1 MGENEAG
8 NIRPIARMVN
18 ELCTELA
25 GTGTGLNQWGTN
37 DSSAR
42 LVMFAGHLGQVM
54 VIEKPDVRQ
63 NISGSEREYGKYVFN
78 VAMPEESLVEA
89 IIDKY
94 MPEVGGPPIENPL
107 RTVFYRGADGQVGIV
122 DIPLHHSRHQSYG
135 FKFRKTKNF
144 GRIEPG
150 MLFPVKTVVAQ
161 SPNVDESGNYAYGTE
176 ANVAFLS
183 VPQIIE
189 DGFVASEEFL
199 ERNAFQAV
207 KTNSVSWGSKYV
219 ALNLYGDENNYKP
232 FPDIGERVKDHGVLM
247 ALRRI
252 DENMALV
259 ELTPKALMKIDYV
272 FDRRIYAVAGAVVT
286 DIEVWHDEQNRN
298 QRSLAGTEVQP
309 MRYFNRLSRYYNR
322 VVEVYNSLQSK
333 AKKFGEELVLTP
345 AAHELVVRALS
356 RTCKERVNRT
366 YRNAP
371 LDDFKVDISYT
382 YRVVPTIGNK
392 FTGQHGDKGV
402 IVDVRPASEMPV
414 DKWGRRA
421 DLILDGDSTVKR
433 MNPGRFYEQYVNVA
447 SHHTLLK
454 LREML
459 PNGEGTPAQVK
470 EAWDYLY
477 GYYSTAS
484 SAMKQRVDEFCEMMV
499 AKGRLRDWIADHL
512 KTVINNKIHLYIPIS
527 LPEIGAQQ
535 IRNIRDSVYAPP
547 IGTLKYRGK
556 SGLWRETKRPAY
568 IGNMY
573 IILLEKTGE
582 DWSAVASPKT
592 QHFGIAAKLTRADK
606 LSTPGHKQ
614 PVRFLG
620 EDEVRLVGAF
630 CGGSVVAELLD
641 QSNSPH
647 KQRHI
652 ARKLV
657 SVEVPSAIPNVAPAH
672 EVPQGLNRAVK
683 FVDHQLICSGAQTV
697 YELPEEDLV
706 AERLLKSGE

>member
-1 MGENEAG
+1 MEESVNGVSATFVSRLE
-8 NIRPIARMVN
+8 N

-25 GTGTGLNQWGTN
+25 GTGTGLNQWLTN

-42 LVMFAGHLGQVM
+42 LVMFAGHLGQLM
-54 VIEKPDVRQ
+54 VTEKPDIRQ

-78 VAMPEESLVEA
+78 VAMPEESRIEA
-89 IIDKY
+89 IVDKY
-94 MPEVGGPPIENPL
+94 QPEVGGPPIENPL
-107 RTVFYRGADGQVGIV
+107 RTVFYRDVHGQVGIV
-122 DIPLHHSRHQSYG
+122 DISLYHSRHQSYG
-135 FKFRKTKNF
+135 FKFRKTKNYD
-144 GRIEPG
+144 RLEPG
-150 MLFPVKTVVAQ
+150 MLFPAKTVVAQ
-161 SPNVDESGNYAYGTE
+161 SPNVDDMGNYRYGCE

-189 DGFVASEEFL
+189 DGFVASDEFL

-247 ALRRI
+247 ALRKI

-272 FDRRIYAVAGAVVT
+272 FDKRIYAVAGALVT
-286 DIEVWHDEQNRN
+286 DIEVWHDDNSRG

-309 MRYFNRLSRYYNR
+309 MRYFNRLSRYYGR
-322 VVEVYNSLQSK
+322 IVEIYNSLQSK
-333 AKKFGEELVLTP
+333 ARKFGEELVLTP
-345 AAHELVVRALS
+345 AAHELVVRAFQ
-356 RTCKERVNRT
+356 RTFKERINRT

-371 LDDFKVDISYT
+371 LDDFRVDISYT

-402 IVDVRPASEMPV
+402 IVDVRPASEMPT
-414 DKWGRRA
+414 DQWGRRA

-433 MNPGRFYEQYVNVA
+433 MNPGRFYEQYTNVA
-447 SHHTLLK
+447 NYHTLLK
-454 LREML
+454 LRELL
-459 PNGEGTPAQVK
+459 PNGEGTAQEIK
-470 EAWDYLY
+470 TAWEYLY
-477 GYYSTAS
+477 GYYSVVS
-484 SAMKQRVDEFCEMMV
+484 SAMKERVDEFMELK
-499 AKGRLRDWIADHL
+499 ASKGQLREWIAHHL
-512 KTVINNKIHLYIPIS
+512 KAVVNDKIYPYIPPR

-547 IGTLKYRGK
+547 IGPLTYRGK
-556 SGLWRETKRPAY
+556 SGKWRTTKTPAF

-573 IILLEKTGE
+573 VILLEKTGE

-620 EDEVRLVGAF
+620 EDEVRLIAAF
-630 CGGSVVAELLD
+630 CGGAVVAELLD

-652 ARKLV
+652 ARMLV
-657 SVEVPSAIPNVAPAH
+657 SVDKPSDIMNVVPAG
-672 EVPQGLNRAVK
+672 EVPQGLNRAVQ
-683 FVDHQLICSGAQTV
+683 FVNHQLICSGVTTAWSLD
-697 YELPEEDLV
+697 E
-706 AERLLKSGE
+706 

>member
-1 MGENEAG
+1 MEDTVNGVSV
-8 NIRPIARMVN
+8 RPVSRLVN

-25 GTGTGLNQWGTN
+25 GTGTGLNQWLTN

-54 VIEKPDVRQ
+54 VIEQPDIRQ

-78 VAMPEESLVEA
+78 VAMPEESLIEA
-89 IIDKY
+89 IVDKY
-94 MPEVGGPPIENPL
+94 QPEVGGPPIENPL

-122 DIPLHHSRHQSYG
+122 DIPVYHSRHQSYG
-135 FKFRKTKNF
+135 FKFRKTKNYN
-144 GRIEPG
+144 RLETG
-150 MLFPVKTVVAQ
+150 MLFPAKTIVAQ
-161 SPNVDESGNYAYGTE
+161 SPNVDDMGNYRYGTE

-189 DGFVASEEFL
+189 DGFVASESFL

-207 KTNSVSWGSKYV
+207 KTNSISWGSKYV

-247 ALRRI
+247 ALRKI

-259 ELTPKALMKIDYV
+259 ELTPKALMEIDYV
-272 FDRRIYAVAGAVVT
+272 FDKRVYAVAGAVVT
-286 DIEVWHDEQNRN
+286 DIEVWHDDNSRG

-309 MRYFNRLSRYYNR
+309 MRYFNRLSRYYGR
-322 VVEVYNSLQSK
+322 VVDIYNSLQAK
-333 AKKFGEELVLTP
+333 ARKFGEELVLTP
-345 AAHELVVRALS
+345 AAHELIVRAHE
-356 RTCKERVNRT
+356 RVYKERINRT

-371 LDDFKVDISYT
+371 LDDFRVDISYT

-402 IVDVRPASEMPV
+402 IVDVRPDNEMPV
-414 DKWGRRA
+414 DQWGRRA

-447 SHHTLLK
+447 SYHTLLK

-459 PNGEGTPAQVK
+459 PTGEGTPKQI
-470 EAWDYLY
+470 EAAWEYLY
-477 GYYSTAS
+477 GYYSVVS
-484 SAMKQRVDEFCEMMV
+484 SAMKQRVDEFMELK
-499 AKGRLRDWIADHL
+499 ASRGQLREWIAHHVKAVVED
-512 KTVINNKIHLYIPIS
+512 KIYPYIPPS

-535 IRNIRDSVYAPP
+535 IRNIRDSAYAPP
-547 IGTLKYRGK
+547 IGPLTYRGK
-556 SGLWRETKRPAY
+556 SGKWRTTKRPAF

-573 IILLEKTGE
+573 FILLEKTGE

-620 EDEVRLVGAF
+620 EDEVRLIAAF
-630 CGGSVVAELLD
+630 CGGAVVAELLD

-652 ARKLV
+652 ARTLV
-657 SVEVPSAIPNVAPAH
+657 SVDKPSDIANVVPVE
-672 EVPQGLNRAVK
+672 EVPQGLNRAVQ
-683 FVDHQLICSGAQTV
+683 FVNHQLICSGVTTAWS
-697 YELPEEDLV
+697 LD
-706 AERLLKSGE
+706 

>member
-1 MGENEAG
+1 MGETVSDVGTAVTSHL
-8 NIRPIARMVN
+8 MN

-25 GTGTGLNQWGTN
+25 GTGTGLNQWLSN

-54 VIEKPDVRQ
+54 VTEKPDIRQ

-107 RTVFYRGADGQVGIV
+107 RTVFYRGSDGQVGIV
-122 DIPLHHSRHQSYG
+122 DIPVYHSRHQSYG

-144 GRIEPG
+144 NRLEPG
-150 MLFPVKTVVAQ
+150 MLFPAKTIVSQ
-161 SPNVDESGNYAYGTE
+161 SPNVDDMGNYRYGCE

-189 DGFVASEEFL
+189 DGFVASTEFL

-207 KTNSVSWGSKYV
+207 KTNSVSWGSKFV

-259 ELTPKALMKIDYV
+259 ELTPKALMEIDYV
-272 FDRRIYAVAGAVVT
+272 FDKRVYAVAGAVVT
-286 DIEVWHDEQNRN
+286 DVEVWHDDNSRG

-309 MRYFNRLSRYYNR
+309 MRYFNRLSRYYGR
-322 VVEVYNSLQSK
+322 IVEVYNSLQSK
-333 AKKFGEELVLTP
+333 ARKYGEELVLTP
-345 AAHELVVRALS
+345 AAHELVVRALA
-356 RTCKERVNRT
+356 RTCKERLNRT

-371 LDDFKVDISYT
+371 LDDFRVDISYT

-402 IVDVRPASEMPV
+402 IVDVLPPEEMPV
-414 DKWGRRA
+414 DQWGRRA

-447 SHHTLLK
+447 SYHALLK
-454 LREML
+454 LKELL
-459 PNGEGTPAQVK
+459 PNGTGTQQQIST
-470 EAWDYLY
+470 AWEYLY
-477 GYYSTAS
+477 GYYATVS
-484 SAMKQRVDEFCEMMV
+484 SAMKERIDEFVEIQ
-499 AKGRLRDWIADHL
+499 ASKGRLREWIADHL
-512 KTVINNKIHLYIPIS
+512 KAVIDDKIYLYIPVS

-535 IRNIRDSVYAPP
+535 IRNIRDSAYAPP
-547 IGTLKYRGK
+547 MGPLTYRGK
-556 SGLWRETKRPAY
+556 SGKWRTTKTSAF

-573 IILLEKTGE
+573 FILLEKTGE

-620 EDEVRLVGAF
+620 EDEVRLIAAF

-652 ARKLV
+652 ARTLV
-657 SVEVPSAIPNVAPAH
+657 SVDVPSAIMNVVPES
-672 EVPQGLNRAVK
+672 EVPQGLNRAVQ
-683 FVDHQLICSGAQTV
+683 FVNHQLVCSGVSTAWRID
-697 YELPEEDLV
+697 EDV
-706 AERLLKSGE
+706 K